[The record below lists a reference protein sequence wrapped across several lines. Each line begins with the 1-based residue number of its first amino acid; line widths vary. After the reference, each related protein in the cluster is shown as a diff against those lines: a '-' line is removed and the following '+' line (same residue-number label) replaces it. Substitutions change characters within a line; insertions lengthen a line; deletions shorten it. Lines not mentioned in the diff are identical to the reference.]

1 MTRQEKLRH
10 VTRLRDFHLQIQRY
24 RSVIPAKAGRSAQRG
39 EHPKDGP
46 EGVSEANHPVPL
58 ALCKSLD
65 PSFRWDDER
74 LAVPARR
81 ADAFPRQQ
89 WAFAGMT
96 TGLLAIAHKNGEPA
110 DFAQHIRQKAWGYIR
125 VCTPTYGFCEGRLSE
140 LAHLLAQGDQLRI
153 PVGDSL
159 AFLRHHFGRCVG

>member
-46 EGVSEANHPVPL
+46 EGVSEANHPVPW

-65 PSFRWDDER
+65 PNFRWDDEH
-74 LAVPARR
+74 LAIPARR
-81 ADAFPRQQ
+81 SDAFLGQQ
-89 WAFAGMT
+89 WATQF
-96 TGLLAIAHKNGEPA
+96 I
-110 DFAQHIRQKAWGYIR
+110 
-125 VCTPTYGFCEGRLSE
+125 FCRSASAKPSFLCKQGRSTSVDISGAYPNLHSTRMRA
-140 LAHLLAQGDQLRI
+140 LHCFCCDT
-153 PVGDSL
+153 V
-159 AFLRHHFGRCVG
+159 